1 MSYKQIKWMI
11 LLIPTFTVGI
21 WEYIRHQFLMPYLSM
36 DAGNWLTP
44 VIVYLVS
51 VTLLSRLFHM
61 LEGARAALEQER
73 AAKAALEARD
83 QLARELHDGISQ
95 SLFLLS
101 VKTDKAGRSLAGSGH
116 EHEIQEI
123 QKTVHEVNT
132 YVRQAIAQLR
142 YVPSSTAAPEII
154 SLHAQ
159 VEVLVMETVPGAQI
173 HWDLN
178 GITFSAKE
186 QVELLACIRE
196 GLLNVRKHAQA
207 TRVQVH
213 AEGNPIAWFIYIQ
226 DNGNGLSGDPL
237 HLKDRYGLR
246 ITKERAAEM
255 GWSFTLDSRPG
266 HTRMTIGKEHA

>member
-11 LLIPTFTVGI
+11 LLIPTLTVGL

-51 VTLLSRLFHM
+51 VTLLSRLFRM

-73 AAKAALEARD
+73 ASKTALEARD

-101 VKTDKAGRSLAGSGH
+101 VKTDKAGRSLAGTNH
-116 EHEIQEI
+116 EQDIREI

-142 YVPSSTAAPEII
+142 YVPSPAADPKAIA
-154 SLHAQ
+154 LQAQ
-159 VEVLVMETVPGAQI
+159 VESIVSDTVPEANLE
-173 HWDLN
+173 WDLTE
-178 GITFSAKE
+178 ISFSAKE

-196 GLLNVRKHAQA
+196 ALLNVRKHAQA
-207 TRVQVH
+207 TKVEVRAENNASRWSVH
-213 AEGNPIAWFIYIQ
+213 IC
-226 DNGNGLSGDPL
+226 DNGIGIPGDPMM
-237 HLKDRYGLR
+237 LKDRYGLR
-246 ITKERAAEM
+246 ITKERAEQM
-255 GWSFTLDSRPG
+255 GWEFLLNSKSG
-266 HTRMTIGKEHA
+266 HTQMTIRKEQI

>member
-11 LLIPTFTVGI
+11 LLIPTITVGL
-21 WEYIRHQFLMPYLSM
+21 WEYIRHQSLMPYLSM

-51 VTLLSRLFHM
+51 VTLLSRLFRM

-73 AAKAALEARD
+73 ASKTALEARD

-101 VKTDKAGRSLAGSGH
+101 VKTDKAGRSLAGTNH
-116 EHEIQEI
+116 EQDIREI

-142 YVPSSTAAPEII
+142 YVPSPAADPEAIA
-154 SLHAQ
+154 LQAQ
-159 VEVLVMETVPGAQI
+159 VESIVNDTVPEANLE
-173 HWDLN
+173 WNL
-178 GITFSAKE
+178 TEVSFSAKE

-196 GLLNVRKHAQA
+196 ALLNVRKHAQA
-207 TRVQVH
+207 TKVEVH
-213 AEGNPIAWFIYIQ
+213 AEHDSSHWSVHVC
-226 DNGNGLSGDPL
+226 DNGSGIQGDPML
-237 HLKDRYGLR
+237 LRDRYGLR
-246 ITKERAAEM
+246 ITKERAEQM
-255 GWSFTLDSRPG
+255 GWEFLLDSKPG
-266 HTRMTIGKEHA
+266 HTQMTIRKERI

>member
-11 LLIPTFTVGI
+11 LLIPTITVGL

-51 VTLLSRLFHM
+51 VTLLSRLFLM

-73 AAKAALEARD
+73 ASKTALEARD

-101 VKTDKAGRSLAGSGH
+101 VKTDKAGRSLAGTSH
-116 EHEIQEI
+116 EQDLREI

-142 YVPSSTAAPEII
+142 YVPSPVADPEAVA
-154 SLHAQ
+154 LQAQ
-159 VEVLVMETVPGAQI
+159 VESIVSDTVPEADI
-173 HWDLN
+173 EWNL
-178 GITFSAKE
+178 TEVSFSAKE

-196 GLLNVRKHAQA
+196 ALLNVRKHAHA
-207 TRVQVH
+207 TKVEVYTKGNASNWSVH
-213 AEGNPIAWFIYIQ
+213 IR
-226 DNGNGLSGDPL
+226 DNGIGIQGDPML
-237 HLKDRYGLR
+237 FKDRYGLR
-246 ITKERAAEM
+246 ITKERAEQM
-255 GWSFTLDSRPG
+255 GWTFQLDSASG
-266 HTRMTIGKEHA
+266 NTQMIIGKGQT

>member
-83 QLARELHDGISQ
+83 QLARELHDGIAQ

-101 VKTDKAGRSLAGSGH
+101 VKTDKAGRSLRGSGH

-142 YVPSSTAAPEII
+142 FVPSSTATPEII

-159 VEVLVMETVPGAQI
+159 VEVLVKETVPGAQI
-173 HWDLN
+173 HWELS
-178 GITFSAKE
+178 GVTLSAKE

-226 DNGNGLSGDPL
+226 DNGNGLSEDPL